1 MNKVL
6 AEQATVKVRGTW
18 MTLKAILVSKPGG
31 KRVVYVDEHGK
42 EVHSEPLSRS
52 QFKDSVK

>member
-6 AEQATVKVRGTW
+6 TEQATVKVKGTW

-31 KRVVYVDEHGK
+31 RRVVYVDDKGN